1 MLRNPVIS
9 SGGTELVVGTLSKFR
24 SDGTVF
30 YSDGTGQL
38 KSASTDTPT
47 TINVLKDSIIVLD
60 GTTNS
65 ITGSIERI
73 NNLMSFFVTAN
84 FSLSTY

>member
-1 MLRNPVIS
+1 M
-9 SGGTELVVGTLSKFR
+9 
-24 SDGTVF
+24 
-30 YSDGTGQL
+30 

-73 NNLMSFFVTAN
+73 NNLMSFFVTGN